1 MKFNCLTIISFVL
14 IFQITT
20 GQETTEQDSIV
31 SENKSDE
38 YNQWSLEFDAGIN
51 KPTRNFTSGYYTG
64 YLDGYHLNGA
74 LRYMF
79 NPKIGIGGNLT
90 FGSIESHENSRD
102 FSSNYIGL
110 NLQTYVNL
118 GRILKFEEFA
128 ERLSLQ
134 FHGGIGYLNL
144 YFDSNSPFSGVD
156 DGFSFTKGDDL
167 GVFIAGLRPQYKLSR
182 KFALFLDVTVNG
194 TFRQNINYDGFS
206 GESDAAR
213 AARFDKLQSPL
224 YTASIGVSFYI
235 GRKKEHADWF
245 IEKPK
250 KSSLDSLESRLSL
263 LMKAKKDS
271 NKDGISDYLEEK
283 NKYADE
289 KRISDYQNAQ
299 SIDSLPRSIKEYINN
314 EYVNNKQTLLIDK
327 RNRFLLKDYVENIYI
342 YFDFDIRMPARYSIP
357 EINKLKL
364 ILEEYKNLKVELIG
378 YADELGST
386 QYNDQ
391 LTADRAKDVKKI
403 LVELGIDPSRITTKA
418 GGEDNSVDKNSKEA
432 RHIVRRV
439 KFKLYN

>member
-14 IFQITT
+14 LFQITT
-20 GQETTEQDSIV
+20 GQEITDQDSIV

-38 YNQWSLEFDAGIN
+38 YNQWSLELDAGIN

-79 NPKIGIGGNLT
+79 NPKIGIGGNLM
-90 FGSIESHENSRD
+90 FGRIDPHENSRD
-102 FSSNYIGL
+102 FGTNYIGV

-118 GRILKFEEFA
+118 GRILKFEDFA

-134 FHGGIGYLNL
+134 FHGGLGYLNL
-144 YFDSNSPFSGVD
+144 YFDTISPFSDTD

-167 GVFIAGLRPQYKLSR
+167 GVLIAGLRPQYKLSR
-182 KFALFLDVTVNG
+182 KFALFMDVTVNG

-206 GESDAAR
+206 GENDALR

-224 YTASIGVSFYI
+224 YTASMGVSFYI

-250 KSSLDSLESRLSL
+250 QSSLDSLESRLSL
-263 LMKAKKDS
+263 LMKAKQDS
-271 NKDGISDYLEEK
+271 DNDGVSDYLEEK
-283 NKYADE
+283 NQYAEE

-299 SIDSLPRSIKEYINN
+299 SIDSLPRSIKKYINKEYIS
-314 EYVNNKQTLLIDK
+314 NKQTLLIDK
-327 RNRFLLKDYVENIYI
+327 RNRFLLKDYVENIYV
-342 YFDFDIRMPARYSIP
+342 YFDFDNRTPARYSIP

-364 ILEEYKNLKVELIG
+364 ILTEYKQLKVKLIG
-378 YADELGST
+378 YADELGSEP
-386 QYNDQ
+386 YNDQ
-391 LTADRAKDVKKI
+391 LTADRAEDVKRI
-403 LVELGIDPSRITTKA
+403 LGELGIDPDRITTKA
-418 GGEDNSVDKNSKEA
+418 GGEDHSVDKNSKEA

-439 KFKLYN
+439 KFRLYN